1 MNGKEVRSYKG
12 TVTVDVLQLE
22 TALLASLGKNP
33 SLEERAIDEVA
44 LQVFNKLE
52 RSSVLEQRRRGLQSL
67 ARARATLIGWVI
79 CFVVGGIYAGITSG
93 DWLILNVGLS
103 MITSGTIMWSMI
115 EVCKDWGREE

>member
-67 ARARATLIGWVI
+67 ARARATLIGWI
-79 CFVVGGIYAGITSG
+79 TCFVVGGIYAGITSG